1 MADDPGGE
9 TALDAASLSFEQ
21 AFQRLGELADSLDT
35 GGLTLEEAADRY
47 EQGMLLVRR
56 CNQLLD
62 ATEMKITNLKEAYSK
77 GSNGEN
83 PTDQEDDDSSPAELP
98 F

>member
-1 MADDPGGE
+1 MADDPGGD
-9 TALDAASLSFEQ
+9 TALDAASLSFEE
-21 AFQRLGELADSLDT
+21 AFQQLGELADSLDT

-77 GSNGEN
+77 GSKGEN
-83 PTDQEDDDSSPAELP
+83 SIGQEDDDPAAELP